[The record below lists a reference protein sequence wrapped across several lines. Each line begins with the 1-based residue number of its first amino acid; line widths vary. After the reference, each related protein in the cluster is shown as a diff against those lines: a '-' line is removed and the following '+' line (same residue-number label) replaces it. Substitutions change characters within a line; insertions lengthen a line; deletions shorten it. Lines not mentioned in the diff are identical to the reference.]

1 MPVLQSTPDV
11 EYVGGFGSD
20 GDAGEFLRR
29 HRPQVLVEFTRPEAA
44 RANAL
49 AAVAAGAV
57 PVIGT
62 SGLSKEAVDEIE
74 AACSRAGLGGIVAP
88 NFALGAVL
96 LIWLAEKAAPYF
108 EGVEVIEQHHQGK
121 RDAPSGTALSTAR
134 RLAAAGTF
142 AAAHPSVVTLDGVR
156 GGEEGGVTV
165 HSVRLPGVVADQ
177 EVLFGAEGQTLSL
190 AHRTTGREAYAPG
203 VLIAIREL
211 VRTSR
216 FHRGL
221 DALLGLS

>member
-1 MPVLQSTPDV
+1 VPVLQSTPDI
-11 EYVGGFGSD
+11 EYVGGFGSG
-20 GDAGEFLRR
+20 GDVGDFLRR

-49 AAVAAGAV
+49 AAVEAGAV

-62 SGLSKEAVDEIE
+62 SGLSEEAVQELE
-74 AACSRAGLGGIVAP
+74 AACARAGLGGIVAP

-108 EGVEVIEQHHQGK
+108 EAVEVIEQHHQGK

-142 AAAHPSVVTLDGVR
+142 TAAHPAVVTLPGAR
-156 GGEEGGVTV
+156 GGEEGGVSV

-211 VRTSR
+211 VRAPR